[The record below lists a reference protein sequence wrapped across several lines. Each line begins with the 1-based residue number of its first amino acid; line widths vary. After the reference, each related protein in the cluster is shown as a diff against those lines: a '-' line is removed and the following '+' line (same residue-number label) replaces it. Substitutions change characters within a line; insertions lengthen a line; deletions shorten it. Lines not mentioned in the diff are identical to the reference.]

1 MRVQIARAVILVPQ
15 YSSGVGD
22 SAERCPQH
30 VGVLGTQSRGTRMS
44 DHQSNKY
51 GNILFVFCG
60 GGCKAVIQA
69 VAAAEL
75 VNAGLTPTHIVSSSA
90 GTCNALAFV
99 ENPGVVGAEKA
110 LRIWEEHITSPEAVY
125 DVHPF
130 LREKLARLLGVF
142 PEATHGWGP
151 SESVFHD
158 LRRTIK
164 FLPLVMSFCVRM
176 PFRVAGRTVSFVF
189 RLMDAFAFRHKSFR
203 RLMQAPEIQEA
214 FDEMD
219 KYFEFRRMKA
229 FLDPFPLLT
238 RLGEQFDLQ
247 KVLTSPIVWHILAE
261 RYEDG
266 STVVFSNKDSDLAMD
281 GSEDARSRKAK
292 HDLFFSRIRA
302 SMALYPL
309 FEMVELDG
317 YRYLDADLAN
327 PLPVEEA
334 FSVGCDT
341 VFMFLNV
348 PQKSVRVEPH
358 PLQDLVEL
366 NFRLRLN
373 ERYIHHRVKEAQAKA
388 KERGVNLFVIRPDEI
403 PAGLGL
409 LEIDSKVIEF
419 VKNHER
425 QRMKEYLASLD
436 THNLRFAP
444 PIF

>member
-1 MRVQIARAVILVPQ
+1 V
-15 YSSGVGD
+15 
-22 SAERCPQH
+22 
-30 VGVLGTQSRGTRMS
+30 S

-51 GNILFVFCG
+51 GNIVFVFCG

-75 VNAGLTPTHIVSSSA
+75 VNAGLNPTHIISSSA
-90 GTCNALAFV
+90 GTCNALPFV
-99 ENPGVVGAEKA
+99 ENPGVAGAANA

-130 LREKLARLLGVF
+130 LREKLARLLGVV
-142 PEATHGWGP
+142 PQVTRSSGP
-151 SESVFHD
+151 SGSILHD
-158 LRRTIK
+158 LKRAIN
-164 FLPLVMSFCVRM
+164 FLPLVLSFCVRM
-176 PFRVAGRTVSFVF
+176 PFRAAGRTVSLVF
-189 RLMDAFAFRHKSFR
+189 QLMDDFAFPHRSFR
-203 RLMQAPEIQEA
+203 RLMQAPEIQAA

-219 KYFEFRRMKA
+219 RHFEFRRMKA

-238 RLGEQFDLQ
+238 KLGEQIDLQ
-247 KVLTSPIVWHILAE
+247 KVLTSSIVWHILAE

-266 STVVFSNKDSDLAMD
+266 ATVIFSNKDAELATD

-334 FSVGCDT
+334 FNVGCDT
-341 VFMFLNV
+341 VFMLLNV
-348 PQKSVRVEPH
+348 PRKSVCVEPH
-358 PLQDLVEL
+358 PLRDLVEL

-373 ERYIHHRVKEAQAKA
+373 ERYIHHRIKEAQAKA
-388 KERGVNLFVIRPDEI
+388 KERGVNLFIIRPEEI
-403 PAGLGL
+403 PPGLGL

-419 VKNHER
+419 VKNNTR
-425 QRMKEYLASLD
+425 QCMKEYLANLD
-436 THNLRFAP
+436 AHNLRFTP
-444 PIF
+444 PIL

>member
-1 MRVQIARAVILVPQ
+1 
-15 YSSGVGD
+15 
-22 SAERCPQH
+22 
-30 VGVLGTQSRGTRMS
+30 MS

-51 GNILFVFCG
+51 GNIMFVFCG
-60 GGCKAVIQA
+60 GGCKALIQA

-75 VNAGLTPTHIVSSSA
+75 VNAGLIPTHIISSSA
-90 GTCNALAFV
+90 GTCNALGFV
-99 ENPGVVGAEKA
+99 ENPGVVGAEKTI
-110 LRIWEEHITSPEAVY
+110 RIWEDYITSPEAVY
-125 DVHPF
+125 EVHPF
-130 LREKLARLLGVF
+130 LREKLARLLGVV
-142 PEATHGWGP
+142 PQATQGWGP
-151 SESVFHD
+151 SGSILHD
-158 LRRTIK
+158 FRRAIK
-164 FLPLVMSFCVRM
+164 FLPLVTSRGLHM

-189 RLMDAFAFRHKSFR
+189 RLMDTFASQHKSFR

-238 RLGEQFDLQ
+238 RLGEQIDLR
-247 KVLTSPIVWHILAE
+247 KVLASSIVWHILAE

-266 STVVFSNKDSDLAMD
+266 ATVVFSNKDSDLAMD
-281 GSEDARSRKAK
+281 GSDDARSRKAK

-334 FSVGCDT
+334 FSFGCDT

-348 PQKSVRVEPH
+348 PRKSVCVEPH
-358 PLQDLVEL
+358 PLRDLVEL

-373 ERYIHHRVKEAQAKA
+373 ERYLHHRIKEAQAKA
-388 KERGVNLFVIRPDEI
+388 KERGVNLFVIRPDET
-403 PAGLGL
+403 PPGLGL

-419 VKNHER
+419 VKYHER
-425 QRMKEYLASLD
+425 KRMQEYLENLD
-436 THNLRFAP
+436 AHNLRFAP
-444 PIF
+444 PIN

>member
-1 MRVQIARAVILVPQ
+1 
-15 YSSGVGD
+15 
-22 SAERCPQH
+22 
-30 VGVLGTQSRGTRMS
+30 MS

-51 GNILFVFCG
+51 GNIVFVFCG

-75 VNAGLTPTHIVSSSA
+75 VNAGLIPTHIISSSA
-90 GTCNALAFV
+90 GTCNALGFV
-99 ENPGVVGAEKA
+99 ENPGVVGAEKT
-110 LRIWEEHITSPEAVY
+110 LRIWEDYITSPEAIY
-125 DVHPF
+125 EVHPF
-130 LREKLARLLGVF
+130 VREKLARLLGVV
-142 PEATHGWGP
+142 PQVSQGWGP
-151 SESVFHD
+151 SGSILHD
-158 LRRTIK
+158 LRRAIR
-164 FLPLVMSFCVRM
+164 FLPLVMSFCLRM
-176 PFRVAGRTVSFVF
+176 PFRGAGRTVSFVF
-189 RLMDAFAFRHKSFR
+189 RLMDTFASQHKSFR
-203 RLMQAPEIQEA
+203 RLVQAPEIQEA

-219 KYFEFRRMKA
+219 KYFEFKRMKA

-238 RLGEQFDLQ
+238 RMGEQIDLQ
-247 KVLTSPIVWHILAE
+247 KVLTSSIVWHILAE

-266 STVVFSNKDSDLAMD
+266 ATVVFSNKDSDLAMD
-281 GSEDARSRKAK
+281 ESEDARSRKAK
-292 HDLFFSRIRA
+292 YDLFSSRIRA

-334 FSVGCDT
+334 FSLGCDT

-348 PQKSVRVEPH
+348 PRKSVCVEPH
-358 PLQDLVEL
+358 PLRDLVEL

-373 ERYIHHRVKEAQAKA
+373 ERYIHHRIKEAQAKA

-403 PAGLGL
+403 LPGLGL

-425 QRMKEYLASLD
+425 KRMKEYLANLD
-436 THNLRFAP
+436 AHNLRFAL
-444 PIF
+444 PIR

>member
-1 MRVQIARAVILVPQ
+1 
-15 YSSGVGD
+15 
-22 SAERCPQH
+22 
-30 VGVLGTQSRGTRMS
+30 MS
-44 DHQSNKY
+44 DHQLNKY
-51 GNILFVFCG
+51 GNIMFVFCG

-75 VNAGLTPTHIVSSSA
+75 VNAGLIPTHIISSSA

-99 ENPGVVGAEKA
+99 ENPGVVGAAKA
-110 LRIWEEHITSPEAVY
+110 LRIWEEHITSPEAIY

-130 LREKLARLLGVF
+130 VREKLARLLGVV
-142 PEATHGWGP
+142 PQATQGWGT
-151 SESVFHD
+151 SGSILHD
-158 LRRTIK
+158 LRRAIK
-164 FLPLVMSFCVRM
+164 FMPLVMSFGLRM
-176 PFRVAGRTVSFVF
+176 PLRVAGHTVSFVF
-189 RLMDAFAFRHKSFR
+189 RLMDAFASQHKSFR

-238 RLGEQFDLQ
+238 RLGEQIDLQ
-247 KVLTSPIVWHILAE
+247 KVLASSIVWHILAE

-266 STVVFSNKDSDLAMD
+266 VTVVFSNKDSDLAME
-281 GSEDARSRKAK
+281 GSEDARHRKAK
-292 HDLFFSRIRA
+292 YDLFFSRIRA

-327 PLPVEEA
+327 PFPVEEA

-341 VFMFLNV
+341 IFMFLTV
-348 PQKSVRVEPH
+348 PRKSVRVEPH
-358 PLQDLVEL
+358 PLRDLVEL

-388 KERGVNLFVIRPDEI
+388 KEKGVNLFVIRPDEV
-403 PAGLGL
+403 PSGLGL
-409 LEIDSKVIEF
+409 LEIDGKVIEF

-425 QRMKEYLASLD
+425 QRMSEYLASLD
-436 THNLRFAP
+436 AHNLRFAP
-444 PIF
+444 PIL

>member
-1 MRVQIARAVILVPQ
+1 
-15 YSSGVGD
+15 
-22 SAERCPQH
+22 
-30 VGVLGTQSRGTRMS
+30 MS

-51 GNILFVFCG
+51 GNIMFVFCG

-75 VNAGLTPTHIVSSSA
+75 VNSGLIPTQIISSSA
-90 GTCNALAFV
+90 GTCNALGFV
-99 ENPGVVGAEKA
+99 ENPGVVGAEKT
-110 LRIWEEHITSPEAVY
+110 LRIWEDYITSPEAVFE
-125 DVHPF
+125 VHPF
-130 LREKLARLLGVF
+130 LREKLSRLLGVV
-142 PEATHGWGP
+142 PQVTHGWGP
-151 SESVFHD
+151 SGSILHD
-158 LRRTIK
+158 LRRAIK
-164 FLPLVMSFCVRM
+164 FLPLVISFGLRM

-189 RLMDAFAFRHKSFR
+189 RLMDAFASQHKSFR

-214 FDEMD
+214 LDEMD
-219 KYFEFRRMKA
+219 RYFEFRRMKA

-238 RLGEQFDLQ
+238 RLGEQIDLQ
-247 KVLTSPIVWHILAE
+247 KVLTSSIVWHILAE

-266 STVVFSNKDSDLAMD
+266 STVVFSNKDSDIAMD

-334 FSVGCDT
+334 FSFGCDT
-341 VFMFLNV
+341 VFMLLNF
-348 PQKSVRVEPH
+348 PRKSVCVEPH
-358 PLQDLVEL
+358 PLRDLVEL

-373 ERYIHHRVKEAQAKA
+373 ERYIHHRVKEAQVKA
-388 KERGVNLFVIRPDEI
+388 KELGVNLFVIRPDEI
-403 PAGLGL
+403 PSGLGL
-409 LEIDSKVIEF
+409 LEIDSKVIEL

-436 THNLRFAP
+436 VHNLRFAP
-444 PIF
+444 PII

>member
-1 MRVQIARAVILVPQ
+1 
-15 YSSGVGD
+15 
-22 SAERCPQH
+22 
-30 VGVLGTQSRGTRMS
+30 MS

-51 GNILFVFCG
+51 GNIMFVFCG
-60 GGCKAVIQA
+60 GGCKALIQA

-75 VNAGLTPTHIVSSSA
+75 VNAGLIPTHIISSSA
-90 GTCNALAFV
+90 GTCNALGFV
-99 ENPGVVGAEKA
+99 ENPGVVGAEKTI
-110 LRIWEEHITSPEAVY
+110 RIWEDYITSPEAVY
-125 DVHPF
+125 EVHPF
-130 LREKLARLLGVF
+130 LREKLARLLGVV
-142 PEATHGWGP
+142 PQATQGWGP
-151 SESVFHD
+151 SGSILHD
-158 LRRTIK
+158 FRRASK
-164 FLPLVMSFCVRM
+164 FLPLVTSFGLRM
-176 PFRVAGRTVSFVF
+176 PFRVAVRTVSFVF
-189 RLMDAFAFRHKSFR
+189 RLMDTFASQHKSFR

-238 RLGEQFDLQ
+238 RLGEQIDLR
-247 KVLTSPIVWHILAE
+247 KVLASSIVWHILAE

-266 STVVFSNKDSDLAMD
+266 ATVVFSNKDSDLAMD
-281 GSEDARSRKAK
+281 GSDDARSRKAK

-334 FSVGCDT
+334 FSFGCDT

-348 PQKSVRVEPH
+348 PRKSVCVEPH
-358 PLQDLVEL
+358 PLRDLVEL

-373 ERYIHHRVKEAQAKA
+373 ERYLHHRIKEAQAKA
-388 KERGVNLFVIRPDEI
+388 KERGVNLFVIRPDET
-403 PAGLGL
+403 PPGLGL

-419 VKNHER
+419 VKYHER
-425 QRMKEYLASLD
+425 KRMQEYIENLD
-436 THNLRFAP
+436 AHNLRFAP
-444 PIF
+444 PIN